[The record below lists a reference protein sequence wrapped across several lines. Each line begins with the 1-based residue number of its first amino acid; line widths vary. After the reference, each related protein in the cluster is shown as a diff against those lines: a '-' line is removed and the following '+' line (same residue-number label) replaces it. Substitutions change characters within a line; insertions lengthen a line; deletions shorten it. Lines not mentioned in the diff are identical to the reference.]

1 MYIYFTQKNTIKE
14 YEESNNEK
22 IELMKKCNNFQ
33 DEIKKLK
40 KKINEYEERI
50 NLIEYDKEQLQN
62 DIEINKVY

>member
-50 NLIEYDKEQLQN
+50 NLIEYDKEQLQS

>member
-1 MYIYFTQKNTIKE
+1 MYIYLIQKNTIKE

-40 KKINEYEERI
+40 NKINEYEERI